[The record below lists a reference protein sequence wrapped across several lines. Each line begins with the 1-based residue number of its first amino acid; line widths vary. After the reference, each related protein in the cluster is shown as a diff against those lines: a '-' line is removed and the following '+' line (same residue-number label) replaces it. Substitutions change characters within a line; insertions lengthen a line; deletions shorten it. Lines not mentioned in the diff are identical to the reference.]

1 VRSSLRDRAYLLQEG
16 FTIKTAEQIN
26 RNLHVLAVITTLF
39 MPASPIAV
47 SSA

>member
-1 VRSSLRDRAYLLQEG
+1 VRSSLRDRAYLLQGE
-16 FTIKTAEQIN
+16 FTIKTAEQI
-26 RNLHVLAVITTLF
+26 NLHVLAVITTLF